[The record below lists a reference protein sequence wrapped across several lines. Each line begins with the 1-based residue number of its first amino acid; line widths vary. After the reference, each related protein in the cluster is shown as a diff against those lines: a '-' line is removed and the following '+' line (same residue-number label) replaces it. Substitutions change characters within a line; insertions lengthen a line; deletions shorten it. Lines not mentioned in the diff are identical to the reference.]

1 MGPNF
6 CLRTVDSF
14 FFLKGNSV
22 TLSCKDH
29 SLFMAGL
36 HPNTPT
42 HTGWVCLGMLV
53 IWTAFK
59 SGHHEEISFCL
70 SGSWS
75 VTVNG
80 AAHHTQWAFQVELE
94 VLHWCK
100 GARCFSH
107 GECEGPLIS
116 KIWEI
121 NHFRRETYTSGFFV
135 RIPSEPYKRYAVIYI
150 YLKVL
155 FVFGTLT
162 NIMYH
167 IWSIIL

>member
-14 FFLKGNSV
+14 FFLKGNSLFIPCSGLDCTQ
-22 TLSCKDH
+22 TLPH
-29 SLFMAGL
+29 TLAGV
-36 HPNTPT
+36 
-42 HTGWVCLGMLV
+42 WVGMLV
-53 IWTAFK
+53 IWTALK

-80 AAHHTQWAFQVELE
+80 AAHHTQWAFQVKLE
-94 VLHWCK
+94 VLHRCK

-107 GECEGPLIS
+107 GECKGPLIS
-116 KIWEI
+116 KLWEL
-121 NHFRRETYTSGFFV
+121 NHFRRETYTSGFFFI
-135 RIPSEPYKRYAVIYI
+135 RILSEPYKRYAVIYI